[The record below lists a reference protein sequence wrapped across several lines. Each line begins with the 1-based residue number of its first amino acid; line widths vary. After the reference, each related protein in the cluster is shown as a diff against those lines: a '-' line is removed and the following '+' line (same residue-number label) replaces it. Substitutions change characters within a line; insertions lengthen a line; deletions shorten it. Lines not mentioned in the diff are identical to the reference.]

1 MSDGRHGNRGC
12 GHAGAGSA
20 MTDDIADLIS
30 ESLIVR
36 DMQGRV
42 TLWNRASEQLYGLPA
57 AAALGLRLHDLLG
70 TRHLFPM
77 ADIEAR
83 LLTVG
88 TWEGEVGR
96 HAVDGREL
104 SVEVRWTLRRDA
116 GGLPVDI
123 VETGRDIS
131 ALNTLEQE
139 TRLAAHRYRNLFQAM
154 AAAFWEMD
162 FSRVRM
168 MIGSLMASGVTDLP
182 RYMAENPDWVVEA
195 MRAVLVIDVNDK
207 VISLFGATRREEI
220 VGGHVAWCFPP
231 QSRHVFAE
239 SLIAAARRQDRY
251 ATETTLTRLDGQS
264 IDVLFT
270 VCWPEEHKGR
280 GHVLVGVIDI
290 TERKQAEEETRRS
303 ERRYRELFNHMPVAL
318 GQLDM
323 RYMNDRLS
331 ARFAN
336 QPPPRNETD
345 IELDFIQ
352 DILRGTRAIEVN
364 PEAQRLFRAP
374 GREDMLI
381 PIERFWR
388 TRPETVRRTVLA
400 RLNGEPGYSEE
411 TKVDAL
417 DGTQIDVLY
426 TVAFPPS
433 TWERG
438 TNIVAFIDISDRI
451 AALAKVEQMQS
462 ELAHAGRVAML
473 GEMAASI
480 AHEVNQPLAA
490 ITTSGAACLRWLN
503 RAQPDLDEVRDLAGR
518 VVSDAQRAAGIIARV
533 RDMAANRRADHVPL
547 NLNELVEEAT
557 HFLRHEFQARQ
568 VELRFSAAPG
578 LALVSADRIQIQ
590 QVVVNLAV
598 NALQAMA
605 EAKASAPRLSITVA
619 PVAGSGLCV
628 VVEDNGPGLDHGTAH
643 RLFESFFTTKREGLG
658 IGLAVCRSIIEAHGG
673 NIEAGNRTDGQGA
686 RFSFTLPSSAE
697 QTAAK

>member
-1 MSDGRHGNRGC
+1 MSDARPGGR
-12 GHAGAGSA
+12 

-36 DMQGRV
+36 DMRGHI
-42 TLWNRASEQLYGLPA
+42 TAWNRASERLYGVPA
-57 AAALGLRLHDLLG
+57 TTAMGQHVHDLLG

-83 LLTVG
+83 VLAVG

-96 HAVDGREL
+96 RAADGRDL

-131 ALNTLEQE
+131 ALNALEQE

-231 QSRHVFAE
+231 QSRHVFAQ
-239 SLIAAARRQDRY
+239 SLIAAVRRQDRY
-251 ATETTLTRLDGQS
+251 ATETTLTRLDGQP

-323 RYMNDRLS
+323 RYMNDRLT
-331 ARFAN
+331 ARYAN
-336 QPPPRNETD
+336 QPPPRSEMD
-345 IELDFIQ
+345 IDLDFIQ
-352 DILRGTRAIEVN
+352 DILRETRAIEVN
-364 PEAQRLFRAP
+364 PEAQRLFRAQR
-374 GREDMLI
+374 REDMLI

-490 ITTSGAACLRWLN
+490 IATSGAACLRWLN

-557 HFLRHEFQARQ
+557 HFLRHEFQDRQ

-578 LALVSADRIQIQ
+578 PALVSADRIQIQ

-605 EAKASAPRLSITVA
+605 EAKAPAPRLSISVA
-619 PVAGSGLCV
+619 PVGVTGLCV
-628 VVEDNGPGLDHGTAH
+628 TVEDNGPGLDSTTAP

-673 NIEAGNRTDGQGA
+673 SIEAGNRADGQGA
-686 RFSFTLPSSAE
+686 RFSFTLPSVAE
-697 QTAAK
+697 ITADA

>member
-1 MSDGRHGNRGC
+1 M
-12 GHAGAGSA
+12 
-20 MTDDIADLIS
+20 MDDIADLIT

-36 DMQGRV
+36 DMQGRI
-42 TLWNRASEQLYGLPA
+42 TLWNRASERLYGWPPA
-57 AAALGLRLHDLLG
+57 QALGRPLHMLLA

-83 LLTVG
+83 LPVAG
-88 TWEGEVGR
+88 TWVGEVAR
-96 HAVDGREL
+96 HAADGREL

-116 GGLPVDI
+116 AGVPVDI

-131 ALNTLEQE
+131 ALSLLEQE

-162 FSRVRM
+162 FSRVRL
-168 MIGSLMASGVTDLP
+168 MIGDLMAAGITDFP
-182 RYMAENPDWVVEA
+182 RHMAENPDWIVEA
-195 MRAVLVIDVNDK
+195 MRAVRVVDVNDK
-207 VISLFGATRREEI
+207 AVSLFGATRREEI

-231 QSRHVFAE
+231 QSRQVFAQ

-251 ATETTLTRLDGQS
+251 ATETTLTRLDGQP

-290 TERKQAEEETRRS
+290 TERRRAEEETRRS
-303 ERRYRELFNHMPVAL
+303 ERRYRELFDQMPVAL
-318 GQLDM
+318 GQLDL
-323 RYMNDRLS
+323 RYMNGQLAALYGDR
-331 ARFAN
+331 
-336 QPPPRNETD
+336 PPPRSEAD
-345 IELDFIQ
+345 IDLDFIR
-352 DILRGTRAIEVN
+352 DILRNTPVIEVN
-364 PEAQRLFRAP
+364 PRAQQLFRAAR
-374 GREDMLI
+374 REEMLV
-381 PIERFWR
+381 PIECFWR

-400 RLNGEPGYSEE
+400 RLRGEPGYSEE

-417 DGTQIDVLY
+417 DGAQIDVLY

-433 TWERG
+433 SLERG
-438 TNIVAFIDISDRI
+438 TNIVAFVDIGDRV
-451 AALAKVEQMQS
+451 AALAKVEQMQA

-490 ITTSGAACLRWLN
+490 IAASGAACLRWLG
-503 RAQPDLDEVRDLAGR
+503 RTEPDLGEVRDLAGR
-518 VVSDAQRAAGIIARV
+518 VVADAQRAAGIIARV
-533 RDMAANRRADHVPL
+533 RDMAANRRADHVRV

-568 VELRFSAAPG
+568 VELRFSPTPG
-578 LALVSADRIQIQ
+578 PVLVSADRIQVQ

-605 EAKASAPRLSITVA
+605 EAGTPVPRLSIA
-619 PVAGSGLCV
+619 INPVGPDGLCV
-628 VVEDNGPGLDHGTAH
+628 TVEDNGPGLDPATAP

-658 IGLAVCRSIIEAHGG
+658 IGLAVCRSIVEAHGG
-673 NIEAGNRTDGQGA
+673 RMEAGNRADGGGA
-686 RFSFTLPSSAE
+686 RFWFTLPCLIDAP
-697 QTAAK
+697 AGG

>member
-1 MSDGRHGNRGC
+1 
-12 GHAGAGSA
+12 
-20 MTDDIADLIS
+20 MTNDIADLIS

-36 DMQGRV
+36 DLRGRI
-42 TLWNRASEQLYGLPA
+42 TLWNRASERLYGLSS
-57 AAALGLRLHDLLG
+57 AAALGRPMHELLG

-83 LLTVG
+83 LLAAG

-96 HAVDGREL
+96 HAADGREL
-104 SVEVRWTLRRDA
+104 SVEVRWTLRHDPD
-116 GGLPVDI
+116 GLPVDI

-131 ALNTLEQE
+131 ALNALEQE

-168 MIGSLMASGVTDLP
+168 MIGNLMASGVTDLP
-182 RYMAENPDWVVEA
+182 RYMAENPDWIVEA
-195 MRAVLVIDVNDK
+195 MRAVHVIDVNDK
-207 VISLFGATRREEI
+207 VISLFGASQREEI

-251 ATETTLTRLDGQS
+251 ATETTLTRLDGKHV
-264 IDVLFT
+264 DVLFT

-318 GQLDM
+318 GQLDI
-323 RYMNDRLS
+323 RYMNDQLA
-331 ARFAN
+331 ARYAN
-336 QPPPRNETD
+336 QPPPRNELD
-345 IELDFIQ
+345 IDLDFIQ
-352 DILRGTRAIEVN
+352 DILHSTRVIEVN
-364 PEAQRLFRAP
+364 PEAQRLFHAP
-374 GREDMLI
+374 TREDMLI

-388 TRPETVRRTVLA
+388 TRPETVRRTILA
-400 RLNGEPGYSEE
+400 RLSGEPSYSEE
-411 TKVDAL
+411 TKVDTL

-490 ITTSGAACLRWLN
+490 IATSGAACLRWLN
-503 RAQPDLDEVRDLAGR
+503 RAEPDLGEARDLAGR
-518 VVSDAQRAAGIIARV
+518 VVADAQRAAGIIARV

-568 VELRFSAAPG
+568 VELRFSPAPG
-578 LALVSADRIQIQ
+578 RALISADRIQIQ

-598 NALQAMA
+598 NAMQAMA
-605 EAKASAPRLSITVA
+605 ETNTLTPRLSITVT
-619 PVAGSGLCV
+619 PLGVANLCV
-628 VVEDNGPGLDHGTAH
+628 IVEDSGPGLDSATIP
-643 RLFESFFTTKREGLG
+643 RLFDSFFTTKCEGLG

-673 NIEAGNRTDGQGA
+673 SIEAGNRTDGSGA
-686 RFSFTLPSSAE
+686 CFSFMLPAV
-697 QTAAK
+697 

>member
-1 MSDGRHGNRGC
+1 
-12 GHAGAGSA
+12 
-20 MTDDIADLIS
+20 MTDDIADLIA

-36 DMQGRV
+36 DLRGHV
-42 TLWNRASEQLYGLPA
+42 TLWNRASESLYGFSP
-57 AAALGLRLHDLLG
+57 AAALGRSLHELLG

-83 LLTVG
+83 LLAVG
-88 TWEGEVGR
+88 SWEGEVGR
-96 HAVDGREL
+96 HAADGRDL

-116 GGLPVDI
+116 GGMPVDI
-123 VETGRDIS
+123 VETGRNIA
-131 ALNTLEQE
+131 ALTALEQE

-168 MIGSLMASGVTDLP
+168 MIGDLMASGVTDLP
-182 RYMAENPDWVVEA
+182 RYMADNPDWVVEA
-195 MRAVLVIDVNDK
+195 MRAVHVVDVNDK
-207 VISLFGATRREEI
+207 VISLFGASRRDEI

-251 ATETTLTRLDGQS
+251 ATETTLTRLDGRF

-303 ERRYRELFNHMPVAL
+303 ERRYRELFDHMPVAL

-323 RYMNDRLS
+323 RYMNSQLA
-331 ARFAN
+331 ARYAN
-336 QPPPRNETD
+336 QPPPRSEMD
-345 IELDFIQ
+345 IDLNFIE
-352 DILRGTRAIEVN
+352 DILRSTKAIEVN
-364 PEAQRLFRAP
+364 PEAQRLFRARR
-374 GREDMLI
+374 REDMLI

-438 TNIVAFIDISDRI
+438 TNIVAFIDIGDRI
-451 AALAKVEQMQS
+451 AALAKVEQMQA

-490 ITTSGAACLRWLN
+490 IATSGAACLRWLN
-503 RAQPDLDEVRDLAGR
+503 RAEPELGEVRELAGR

-568 VELRFSAAPG
+568 VELHFSPVSG
-578 LALVSADRIQIQ
+578 PALVSADRIQLQ

-605 EAKASAPRLSITVA
+605 EAKISPPRLSISVMA
-619 PVAGSGLCV
+619 VGAIWLRV
-628 VVEDNGPGLDHGTAH
+628 VVEDNGPGLDPATSP

-658 IGLAVCRSIIEAHGG
+658 IGLAVCRSIVEAHGG
-673 NIEAGNRTDGQGA
+673 SIEAGNRVDGRGA
-686 RFSFTLPSSAE
+686 RFTFTLPSVK
-697 QTAAK
+697 AATSGI

>member
-1 MSDGRHGNRGC
+1 MV
-12 GHAGAGSA
+12 
-20 MTDDIADLIS
+20 DDIADLIA

-36 DMQGRV
+36 DLRGHV
-42 TLWNRASEQLYGLPA
+42 TLWNRASESLYGFSS
-57 AAALGLRLHDLLG
+57 AAALGRSLHELLG

-83 LLTVG
+83 LLAVG
-88 TWEGEVGR
+88 SWEGEVGR
-96 HAVDGREL
+96 HGADGRDL
-104 SVEVRWTLRRDA
+104 SVEVRWTLRRDV
-116 GGLPVDI
+116 GGMPVDI
-123 VETGRDIS
+123 VETGRNIA
-131 ALNTLEQE
+131 ALTALEQE

-168 MIGSLMASGVTDLP
+168 MIGGLMASGVTDLP
-182 RYMAENPDWVVEA
+182 RYMADNPDWVVEA
-195 MRAVLVIDVNDK
+195 MRAVHVVDVNDK
-207 VISLFGATRREEI
+207 VISLFGASRRDEI

-251 ATETTLTRLDGQS
+251 ATETTLTRLDGRF

-303 ERRYRELFNHMPVAL
+303 ERRYRELFDHMPVAL

-323 RYMNDRLS
+323 RYMNSQLA
-331 ARFAN
+331 ARYAN
-336 QPPPRNETD
+336 QPPPRNEMD
-345 IELDFIQ
+345 IDLNFIQ
-352 DILRGTRAIEVN
+352 DILRSTKAIEVN
-364 PEAQRLFRAP
+364 PEAQRLFRARR
-374 GREDMLI
+374 REDMLI

-438 TNIVAFIDISDRI
+438 TNIVAFIDIGDRI
-451 AALAKVEQMQS
+451 AALARVEQMQA

-490 ITTSGAACLRWLN
+490 IATSGAACLRWLN
-503 RAQPDLDEVRDLAGR
+503 RAEPDLGEVRELAGR

-568 VELRFSAAPG
+568 VELHFSPVSG
-578 LALVSADRIQIQ
+578 PALVSADRIQLQ

-605 EAKASAPRLSITVA
+605 EAKISPPRLSIAVMA
-619 PVAGSGLCV
+619 VGAIWLRV
-628 VVEDNGPGLDHGTAH
+628 VVEDNGPGLDPATSP

-658 IGLAVCRSIIEAHGG
+658 IGLAVCRSIVEAHGG
-673 NIEAGNRTDGQGA
+673 SIEAGNRADGRGA
-686 RFSFTLPSSAE
+686 RFTFTLPSVK
-697 QTAAK
+697 AATSGI

>member
-1 MSDGRHGNRGC
+1 
-12 GHAGAGSA
+12 
-20 MTDDIADLIS
+20 MTDDIADLIT

-36 DMQGRV
+36 DMQGRI
-42 TLWNRASEQLYGLPA
+42 TLWNRASERLYGWTA
-57 AAALGLRLHDLLG
+57 AQALGRPLHELLA

-77 ADIEAR
+77 SDIEAR
-83 LLTVG
+83 LPVAG

-96 HAVDGREL
+96 HAAGGREL

-116 GGLPVDI
+116 AGVPVDI

-131 ALNTLEQE
+131 ALSLLEQE

-162 FSRVRM
+162 FSRVRL
-168 MIGSLMASGVTDLP
+168 MIGDLMAKGVTDFP
-182 RYMAENPDWVVEA
+182 RYMAENPEWIVEA
-195 MRAVLVIDVNDK
+195 MRAVRVVDVNDK
-207 VISLFGATRREEI
+207 AVSLFGAGRREEI

-231 QSRHVFAE
+231 QSRQVFAE

-251 ATETTLTRLDGQS
+251 ATETTLTRLDGRP

-290 TERKQAEEETRRS
+290 TERKRAEEETRRS
-303 ERRYRELFNHMPVAL
+303 ERRYRELFNQMPVAL
-318 GQLDM
+318 GQLDL
-323 RYMNDRLS
+323 RYMNGRLAALYSDRP
-331 ARFAN
+331 A
-336 QPPPRNETD
+336 PRSEAD
-345 IELDFIQ
+345 IDLDFIR
-352 DILRGTRAIEVN
+352 DILRNTPAIEVN
-364 PEAQRLFRAP
+364 PQAQHLFRAA
-374 GREDMLI
+374 RRDDLLV

-400 RLNGEPGYSEE
+400 RLRGEPGYSEE

-417 DGTQIDVLY
+417 DGTPIDVLY

-438 TNIVAFIDISDRI
+438 TNIVAFIDISDRV
-451 AALAKVEQMQS
+451 AALAKVEQMQA

-490 ITTSGAACLRWLN
+490 IAASGAACLRWLA
-503 RAQPDLDEVRDLAGR
+503 RAEPDLGEVRDLAGR
-518 VVSDAQRAAGIIARV
+518 VVSDAQRAAGIIARI
-533 RDMAANRRADHVPL
+533 RDMAANRRADHVPVDL
-547 NLNELVEEAT
+547 NDLVEEAT
-557 HFLRHEFQARQ
+557 YFLRHEFQARQ
-568 VELRFSAAPG
+568 VELRFSPASGP
-578 LALVSADRIQIQ
+578 ALVSADRIQVQ

-605 EAKASAPRLSITVA
+605 EVGTPAPRLSIAVA
-619 PVAGSGLCV
+619 RATADGLCV
-628 VVEDNGPGLDHGTAH
+628 IVEDNGPGLAPATAP
-643 RLFESFFTTKREGLG
+643 RLFESFFTTKQEGLG
-658 IGLAVCRSIIEAHGG
+658 IGLAVCRSIVEAHGG
-673 NIEAGNRTDGQGA
+673 MIEAGNVADGGGA
-686 RFSFTLPSSAE
+686 RFWFTLPRVAGGRADEADRPGVGGPLAPDVSSA
-697 QTAAK
+697 

>member
-1 MSDGRHGNRGC
+1 
-12 GHAGAGSA
+12 
-20 MTDDIADLIS
+20 MTDDIADLMT

-36 DMQGRV
+36 DMQGRI
-42 TLWNRASEQLYGLPA
+42 TLWNRASERLYGWPSA
-57 AAALGLRLHDLLG
+57 QVLGRPLHGLLA

-77 ADIEAR
+77 AEIEAR
-83 LLTVG
+83 LPVTG

-104 SVEVRWTLRRDA
+104 AVEVRWTLRRDSNGA
-116 GGLPVDI
+116 PVDI

-131 ALNTLEQE
+131 ALSALEQE

-162 FSRVRM
+162 FSRVRL
-168 MIGSLMASGVTDLP
+168 MIGDLMAAGVTDFP
-182 RYMAENPDWVVEA
+182 RHIADHPDWIVEA
-195 MRAVLVIDVNDK
+195 MRAVRVVDVNDK
-207 VISLFGATRREEI
+207 AVSLFGASRRDEI

-231 QSRHVFAE
+231 PSHKVFAE

-251 ATETTLTRLDGQS
+251 ATETTLTRLDGQP

-290 TERKQAEEETRRS
+290 TERKRAEEETRRS

-318 GQLDM
+318 GQLDL
-323 RYMNDRLS
+323 RYMNARLAALYGDRS
-331 ARFAN
+331 
-336 QPPPRNETD
+336 PPLNEAD
-345 IELDFIQ
+345 IDLDFIR
-352 DILRGTRAIEVN
+352 DILRNTPAIEVN
-364 PEAQRLFRAP
+364 PQAQRLFRATR
-374 GREDMLI
+374 REEMLV

-400 RLNGEPGYSEE
+400 RLRGEPGYSEE
-411 TKVDAL
+411 TKIDAL

-438 TNIVAFIDISDRI
+438 TNIVAFVDIGDRI
-451 AALAKVEQMQS
+451 AALAKVEQMQA

-490 ITTSGAACLRWLN
+490 IAASGAACLRWLT
-503 RAQPDLDEVRDLAGR
+503 RKEPDLGEVRELAGH
-518 VVSDAQRAAGIIARV
+518 VVADAQRAAGIIARI
-533 RDMAANRRADHVPL
+533 RDMAANRRADHVPV
-547 NLNELVEEAT
+547 NLNDLVEEAT

-568 VELRFSAAPG
+568 VEVRFSPTPG
-578 LALVSADRIQIQ
+578 PALVSADRIQIQ

-605 EAKASAPRLSITVA
+605 DAGTNAPRLTIAVV
-619 PVAGSGLCV
+619 PVGAEGLRV
-628 VVEDNGPGLDHGTAH
+628 IVEDNGPGLDPAAAP

-658 IGLAVCRSIIEAHGG
+658 IGLAVCRSIVEAHGG
-673 NIEAGNRTDGQGA
+673 GMEAGNHPDGGGA
-686 RFSFTLPSSAE
+686 RFCFILPGIGSPAPLAPDGS
-697 QTAAK
+697 TA

>member
-1 MSDGRHGNRGC
+1 MV
-12 GHAGAGSA
+12 
-20 MTDDIADLIS
+20 DDIADLIA

-36 DMQGRV
+36 DLRGHV
-42 TLWNRASEQLYGLPA
+42 TLWNRASESLYGFSS
-57 AAALGLRLHDLLG
+57 AAALGRSLHELLS

-83 LLTVG
+83 LLAVG
-88 TWEGEVGR
+88 SWEGEVGR
-96 HAVDGREL
+96 HGADGRDL

-116 GGLPVDI
+116 GGMPVDI
-123 VETGRDIS
+123 VETGRNIA
-131 ALNTLEQE
+131 ALTALEQE

-168 MIGSLMASGVTDLP
+168 MIGGLMASGVTDLP
-182 RYMAENPDWVVEA
+182 RYMADNPDWVVEA
-195 MRAVLVIDVNDK
+195 MRAVHVVDVNDK
-207 VISLFGATRREEI
+207 VISLFGASRRDEI

-251 ATETTLTRLDGQS
+251 ATETTLTRLDGRF

-303 ERRYRELFNHMPVAL
+303 ERRYRELFDHMPVAL

-323 RYMNDRLS
+323 RYMNSQLA
-331 ARFAN
+331 ARYAN
-336 QPPPRNETD
+336 QPPPRNEMD
-345 IELDFIQ
+345 IDLNFIQ
-352 DILRGTRAIEVN
+352 DILRSTKAIEVN
-364 PEAQRLFRAP
+364 PEAQRLFRARR
-374 GREDMLI
+374 REDMLI

-411 TKVDAL
+411 TKVDGL

-438 TNIVAFIDISDRI
+438 TNIVAFIDIGDRI
-451 AALAKVEQMQS
+451 AALARVEQMQA

-490 ITTSGAACLRWLN
+490 IATSGAACLRWLN
-503 RAQPDLDEVRDLAGR
+503 RAEPDLGEVRELAGR

-568 VELRFSAAPG
+568 VELHFSPVSG
-578 LALVSADRIQIQ
+578 PALVSADRIQLQ

-605 EAKASAPRLSITVA
+605 EAKISPPRLSIAVMA
-619 PVAGSGLCV
+619 VGAIWLRV
-628 VVEDNGPGLDHGTAH
+628 VVEDNGPGLDPATSP

-658 IGLAVCRSIIEAHGG
+658 IGLAVCRSIVEAHGG
-673 NIEAGNRTDGQGA
+673 SIEAGNRADGRGA
-686 RFSFTLPSSAE
+686 RFTFTLPSVK
-697 QTAAK
+697 AATSGI